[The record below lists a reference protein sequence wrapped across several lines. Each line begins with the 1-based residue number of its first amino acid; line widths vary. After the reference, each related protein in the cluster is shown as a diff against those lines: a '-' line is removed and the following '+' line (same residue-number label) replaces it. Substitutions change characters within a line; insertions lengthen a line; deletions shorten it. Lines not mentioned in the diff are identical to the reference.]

1 MLPRVKNW
9 PIFFSDDGS
18 TFLMDAPVV
27 QAVAAM
33 GVKFAQATN
42 FVLNMFSTRENAM
55 RKLLKNKKG
64 QGLVEYGILVGGI
77 ALVALAAT
85 AILGHKTTDLIGTV
99 AAALPG
105 AHDDDEGP
113 IISGKLVKTT
123 TVLGEDNV
131 TALTLD
137 ASGSGSFS
145 ANLGINA
152 TGAVIEP

>member
-1 MLPRVKNW
+1 
-9 PIFFSDDGS
+9 
-18 TFLMDAPVV
+18 
-27 QAVAAM
+27 
-33 GVKFAQATN
+33 
-42 FVLNMFSTRENAM
+42 M
-55 RKLLKNKKG
+55 RKLLRNKKG

-113 IISGKLVKTT
+113 IISGKLVNTT

-131 TALTLD
+131 TALALD
-137 ASGSGSFS
+137 ASNPGSLSG
-145 ANLGINA
+145 NLGIGGS
-152 TGAVIEP
+152 TTLVIEP

>member
-1 MLPRVKNW
+1 
-9 PIFFSDDGS
+9 
-18 TFLMDAPVV
+18 
-27 QAVAAM
+27 
-33 GVKFAQATN
+33 
-42 FVLNMFSTRENAM
+42 M

-105 AHDDDEGP
+105 AHADDAGP

-123 TVLGEDNV
+123 LVTGEG
-131 TALTLD
+131 TKQGLALDTT
-137 ASGSGSFS
+137 GSGSFS
-145 ANLGINA
+145 ANLGIN
-152 TGAVIEP
+152 GEGLVIEP

>member
-1 MLPRVKNW
+1 
-9 PIFFSDDGS
+9 
-18 TFLMDAPVV
+18 
-27 QAVAAM
+27 
-33 GVKFAQATN
+33 
-42 FVLNMFSTRENAM
+42 M
-55 RKLLKNKKG
+55 RKLLRNKKG

-123 TVLGEDNV
+123 TVLGEDDV
-131 TALTLD
+131 TALALH
-137 ASGSGSFS
+137 ASNPGSLSG
-145 ANLGINA
+145 NLGIGGS
-152 TGAVIEP
+152 TTLVIEP